1 MEIDNEDEEDLTS
14 TSPDTPKLVSDKISK
29 LDNSTYEIS
38 NNIYSTTGSEIC
50 LEEYNIDKNSSEII
64 NDLFIFDNSSSY
76 SSPSTNSDTKFSY
89 INNTELTLNDTF
101 SIDVKNIDIT
111 NALNKNGDDSSNES
125 GSLSTLS
132 TISIFS
138 EPENSNNTINDTEV
152 EVEVET

>member
-1 MEIDNEDEEDLTS
+1 MRAWDTINKSQIKSNNDVCMVIDNEEEDLTS

-29 LDNSTYEIS
+29 QDNSTYEIS
-38 NNIYSTTGSEIC
+38 NNTYSTTGSEIS

-101 SIDVKNIDIT
+101 SIDVKNIDIQ
-111 NALNKNGDDSSNES
+111 KE
-125 GSLSTLS
+125 
-132 TISIFS
+132 
-138 EPENSNNTINDTEV
+138 EV
-152 EVEVET
+152 DE